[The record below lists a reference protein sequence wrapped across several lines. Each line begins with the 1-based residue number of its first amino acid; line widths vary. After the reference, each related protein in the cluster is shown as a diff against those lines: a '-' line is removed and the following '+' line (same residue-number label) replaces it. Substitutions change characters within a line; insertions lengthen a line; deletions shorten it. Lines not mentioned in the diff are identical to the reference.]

1 MNSRA
6 DEDVRWM
13 RRALA
18 LARRGIGTTH
28 PNPRVGAVVVKDG
41 AKLGEGW
48 HAFPGGPHAEIEALR
63 AAGDAARGATL
74 YVSLEPCAAHGR
86 TPPCS
91 EAILEAGIRRLV
103 YASADPNPQMA
114 GGGQWL
120 SQHGV
125 EVRSGVL
132 HAEADAL
139 NRPFFHHVH
148 HARPFVLAKAAM
160 SLDGMLATRTYHSQ
174 WISGPESRRH
184 AHRIRAESDAILV
197 GAGTL
202 ERDNPSLTVR
212 DAHVL
217 GRPPLRVIIA
227 GRTPS
232 FCDDYRILKGEAPT
246 RLYVRERSLQAAQW
260 EAAGVDVVQASTLH
274 QILTHLCS
282 DNRLALL
289 LEGGGRLHASF
300 LEMRLTD
307 EVVFYQAPILIGGH
321 EAVNF
326 WNGIGC
332 SRLSQAPRLEDVQR
346 RMLGTDQLIRGRVVY
361 PD

>member
-1 MNSRA
+1 
-6 DEDVRWM
+6 M

-41 AKLGEGW
+41 VKLGEGW
-48 HAFPGGPHAEIEALR
+48 HAFPGGPHAEVEALR
-63 AAGDAARGATL
+63 AAGDAARGATM

-86 TPPCS
+86 TPPCT
-91 EAILEAGIRRLV
+91 EAILDAGIRRLV
-103 YASADPNPQMA
+103 YASADPNPQMS

-120 SQHGV
+120 GNHGV
-125 EVRSGVL
+125 EVRGGVL
-132 HAEADAL
+132 HADADAL
-139 NRPFFHHVH
+139 NRPFFHHLH

-160 SLDGMLATRTYHSQ
+160 SLDGMLATRTHHSQ
-174 WISGPESRRH
+174 WISGPESRKH
-184 AHRIRAESDAILV
+184 AHRLRAESDAILV

-212 DAHVL
+212 DAHAL
-217 GRPPLRVIIA
+217 GRPPLRAIVA
-227 GRTPS
+227 GRTPAFS
-232 FCDDYRILKGEAPT
+232 GDYRILEGKAPT
-246 RLYVRERSLQAAQW
+246 RLYVRERSLEASKW
-260 EAAGVDVVQASTLH
+260 EAAGVEVVQAETLH
-274 QILTHLCS
+274 QLLMHLGR
-282 DNRLALL
+282 DARLALL

-321 EAVNF
+321 DAVNF

-332 SRLSQAPRLEDVQR
+332 SRLSQAPHVDVTER
-346 RMLGTDQLIRGRVVY
+346 RMLGADQMIRGRVVY